1 MKIYHFIFLGIFFS
15 ACSNPKSE
23 KGNGTSVETKE
34 DAELASIQAEA
45 VTDSIPNNISAKTYK
60 NTGPEGGFGFDIFK
74 DNQLM
79 IHQPTIPAIQGSKGF
94 QSEEQA
100 QKTADLMLSKL
111 QKGIMPPAISMED
124 LDSLGILF

>member
-23 KGNGTSVETKE
+23 KGNGTSVETKKE
-34 DAELASIQAEA
+34 TELATTQTEPAI
-45 VTDSIPNNISAKTYK
+45 DSIPNNIFAKTYK

-111 QKGIMPPAISMED
+111 QKGMMPPAISMED

>member
-23 KGNGTSVETKE
+23 KGNGTSVETKKE
-34 DAELASIQAEA
+34 TDLATMQTEPAI
-45 VTDSIPNNISAKTYK
+45 DSIPNNIFAKTYK

-111 QKGIMPPAISMED
+111 QKGMMPPAISMED